1 MKRFWLATGAVAVA
15 LGVTAFVQNSALL
28 ASASTVRPVLLAHRG
43 LAQTYPSSG
52 VTDTTCTASRI
63 NPPEHSYLENTLASM
78 EAAFAAGAD
87 IVEFDVHPTT
97 DGQFAVIH
105 DWTLDCLTNGTGVT
119 REKTLAELKALDIGH
134 GYTADGGRTYPFR
147 GKGIGLMPSLD
158 EVLARFP
165 DRRLLINIKS
175 NDPREGEALA
185 ERLLKLPAAQAALL
199 MAYGGDRPITALRAR
214 IPTLR
219 TMSKEA
225 EKRCLIHHLA
235 FGWAGL
241 TPQSCERQLLLI
253 PSNYTRWIWG
263 WPARFSARMRAAG
276 SEVIVAGP
284 LVGGDGSAGIDRAE
298 DLAALDRP
306 IPGIWTNRIDRIAP
320 LVKAEQR

>member
-1 MKRFWLATGAVAVA
+1 MKRFWLATGAVVAA
-15 LGVTAFVQNSALL
+15 LGVTAFVQNTSLL
-28 ASASTVRPVLLAHRG
+28 APVTTSRPVLLAHRG

-63 NPPEHSYLENTLASM
+63 NTPEHPYLENTLASM

-105 DWTLDCLTNGTGVT
+105 DWTLDCRTNGTGVT

-134 GYTADGGRTYPFR
+134 GYTADGGKTYPVR
-147 GKGIGLMPSLD
+147 GKGVGLMPSLD

-165 DRRLLINIKS
+165 DRRLLINVKS
-175 NDPREGEALA
+175 NDPREGELLA
-185 ERLLKLPAAQAALL
+185 ERLLKLPPAQLALL
-199 MAYGGDRPITALRAR
+199 MAYGGDRPIAVLRER

-219 TMSKEA
+219 TMSKAA
-225 EKRCLIHHLA
+225 EKSCLIHHLA
-235 FGWAGL
+235 LGWAGL

-263 WPARFSARMRAAG
+263 WPARFTARMRAAG

-298 DLAALDRP
+298 DLTALERP
-306 IPGIWTNRIDRIAP
+306 VPGIWTNRIDRIAP
-320 LVKAEQR
+320 LVRAEQR

>member
-1 MKRFWLATGAVAVA
+1 MKRFWLVVGTVATA
-15 LGVTAFVQNSALL
+15 LGLTAFVQNTSLL
-28 ASASTVRPVLLAHRG
+28 APKVTDRPVLLAHRG
-43 LAQTYPSSG
+43 LAQTYRASG

-63 NPPEHSYLENTLASM
+63 DQPEHPFLENTLASM

-105 DWTLDCLTNGTGVT
+105 DWTLACRTNGTGVT

-134 GYTADGGRTYPFR
+134 GYTADGGTTYPFR
-147 GKGIGLMPSLD
+147 GKGIGLIPSLD

-165 DRRLLINIKS
+165 DKRLLINVKS

-185 ERLLKLPAAQAALL
+185 ERLIKLLPAQLALL
-199 MAYGGDRPITALRAR
+199 MAYGGDRPIAALRER
-214 IPTLR
+214 IPTMP

-235 FGWAGL
+235 LGWAGL
-241 TPQSCERQLLLI
+241 TPKSCERQLLLI

-263 WPARFSARMRAAG
+263 WPARFSARMRAAR

-298 DLAALDRP
+298 ELTALKRP
-306 IPGIWTNRIDRIAP
+306 VPGIWTNRIDRIAP
-320 LVKAEQR
+320 VVRAEQL